1 MKSRSC
7 LENQLSL
14 DLSSPHWCGYCFPS
28 CGSCSPSAPWSLV
41 VATGG
46 QPGTQQSRSCGLSPS
61 GCGPR
66 PPGYRFRSS
75 TICFGSSSS
84 RDWQVVPMTPARRCS
99 GAPSPAVMVSARLN
113 RKLRPPQFPRPLLVR
128 SAPCAHESPRLTPWP
143 PFRHQLAPMHDPVNG
158 HP

>member
-1 MKSRSC
+1 MRVLFSIMR
-7 LENQLSL
+7 LL
-14 DLSSPHWCGYCFPS
+14 FPVR
-28 CGSCSPSAPWSLV
+28 AV
-41 VATGG
+41 VARGRHGRSTRDPAKSFMRSISQWLRTPAARVPVQVLHDLLRVKQ
-46 QPGTQQSRSCGLSPS
+46 QPGLAGQFPDPVTGMLHGLVLANL
-61 GCGPR
+61 
-66 PPGYRFRSS
+66 
-75 TICFGSSSS
+75 
-84 RDWQVVPMTPARRCS
+84 VVPMTPARRCS